1 MAEEQKN
8 RSEIIR
14 NYAIT
19 AFFAVAAIAAL
30 SFVFLVAKF
39 FILEGSGFSQDELW
53 TNCEKNGE
61 QVNVFVN
68 ANQRLESVECI
79 ALDEAFFEQTQ
90 ISLGTLERS
99 DSDVCR
105 FTLKA
110 DTSLPTRFEIK
121 HNNKTRRQTCSEQN
135 SFTQTGFID

>member
-1 MAEEQKN
+1 MADEQKN
-8 RSEIIR
+8 KSEIIR

-19 AFFAVAAIAAL
+19 GFFAVAAIAAL
-30 SFVFLVAKF
+30 GFVFLMAKF
-39 FILEGSGFSQDELW
+39 FILEDNGFSQDELW

-68 ANQRLESVECI
+68 ANQRLESVQCI
-79 ALDEAFFEQTQ
+79 ALDEAFFEQAQ
-90 ISLGTLERS
+90 INLGALERS

-110 DTSLPTRFEIK
+110 DTTIPTRFEIK
-121 HNNKTRRQTCSEQN
+121 YSNKTRRQTCSEQN
-135 SFTQTGFID
+135 SFPQTGFID